1 MRFPRLL
8 SVLVLFAA
16 VAAAQSSPFLPEDT
30 YRKLVNEISGDN
42 AYDHLRALTQFH
54 SPRGVDRDFKLAATW
69 IEGKAKEA
77 GLQDV
82 RFISMPSKRVPWSP
96 ISGEAWLIETTTD
109 KDGKVSTRETKLGS
123 YKEVATTIA
132 DNSRSTD
139 VEAPLVDVGEGVS
152 ESDYAGKDVKGKIVL
167 ASGSPSRVEAEA
179 VWKRG
184 ALGILSHTSSRLIP
198 MDFPDQVGWT
208 SINERGKDGK
218 EPSFAFVVSP
228 RKGWEIRKKLE
239 PAAPTATTPKPAVSL
254 RVKIES
260 EILGEATQ
268 GIVEGFIRGTKSE
281 LKEQQVVLTAH
292 IQEERFSANDDRSGC
307 ANLLEIARALTRM
320 IAEGKLPR
328 PERDIRF
335 WWVNEIDGPYTYFA
349 MHPEE
354 AKKTFVNINQDM
366 VGTNQTIGKASR
378 VQHVSRTLWSTPTF
392 FNDVVESIITSLYQ
406 GNNAYIVAG
415 QAGNNAPGNWY
426 SKPIFSLLGSRDRY
440 SIEIIPHMNNTDH
453 MVFADRYIG
462 TTHGGITFTNWPDDY
477 IHSSDDDMWQMD
489 RTTFKRNAVAV
500 TALAWYMANVG
511 AKDAETILKVQLPS
525 AASRIYRDARSVA
538 ALLEGPLFQ
547 CSVKNAVDKSVI
559 REIQALESLRTI
571 GVDDKQVSQA
581 KRELVRSAGPWGIP
595 APIMP
600 ETKSADAPWPCP
612 PEPAPDT
619 MAFKIPVRASI
630 QTYRDKIGDVKPVPG
645 IHPVMRYEA
654 FNLADGKRT
663 LWDIYATLRA
673 ETLATGEWYYGKV
686 TPEMVDS
693 LFKSASEAGILTL
706 QDAQKPAEMK
716 KPAKKK

>member
-16 VAAAQSSPFLPEDT
+16 VAVAQSSPFLPEDT

-54 SPRGVDRDFKLAATW
+54 SPRGVDRDFKLAAAW
-69 IEGKAKEA
+69 IESKAKDA

-82 RFISMPSKRVPWSP
+82 RFISLPSKRVPWSP

-139 VEAPLVDVGEGVS
+139 VEAPLIDVGEGVN

-198 MDFPDQVGWT
+198 MDFPDQVAWT

-260 EILGEATQ
+260 EILAEATQ

-307 ANLLEIARALTRM
+307 ANLLEIARALSRM

-349 MHPEE
+349 LHPEE

-392 FNDVVESIITSLYQ
+392 FNDVVESIITALYQ

-415 QAGNNAPGNWY
+415 QAGNNPPGNWY

-500 TALAWYMANVG
+500 TAMAWYMANVG
-511 AKDAETILKVQLPS
+511 AKDEDMPTLIWTLGQNAPSRVYKDVRDIDLATNDRCETRRLAQYATKREYE
-525 AASRIYRDARSVA
+525 AAD
-538 ALLEGPLFQ
+538 
-547 CSVKNAVDKSVI
+547 
-559 REIQALESLRTI
+559 SLRTI
-571 GVDDKQVSQA
+571 RRDPAAGKAVEGLKKDMSESFGFWAYPHLAPCTEAANVLSSMLSMSQQ
-581 KRELVRSAGPWGIP
+581 
-595 APIMP
+595 
-600 ETKSADAPWPCP
+600 
-612 PEPAPDT
+612 
-619 MAFKIPVRASI
+619 IPVRASI
-630 QTYRDKIGDVKPVPG
+630 QTYRDKISDVKPVPG

-654 FNLADGKRT
+654 FNLADGKRSV
-663 LWDIYATLRA
+663 WDIYSTLRA
-673 ETLATGEWYYGKV
+673 ETLSAGEWYYGKV
-686 TPEMVDS
+686 TPEIVDT
-693 LFKSASEAGILTL
+693 LFKNAAEAGILTL
-706 QDAQKPAEMK
+706 QDAPKAPETK

>member
-8 SVLVLFAA
+8 FA
-16 VAAAQSSPFLPEDT
+16 VALLATAAFAQSSPFLPEDT

-42 AYDHLRALTQFH
+42 AYDHLRNLTQFH
-54 SPRGVDRDFKLAATW
+54 SPRGVDRDFKRAAAW

-82 RFISMPSKRVPWSP
+82 RFISLPSKRVPWSP
-96 ISGEAWLIETTTD
+96 ISGEAWLIETWTD
-109 KDGKVSTRETKLGS
+109 KDGKVTQRETKLGS
-123 YKEVATTIA
+123 YKEVATTMA
-132 DNSRSTD
+132 DNSRPTD
-139 VEAPLVDVGEGVS
+139 LEAPLIDVGEGLADR
-152 ESDYAGKDVKGKIVL
+152 DYEGKDVKGKIVL
-167 ASGSPSRVEAEA
+167 ASGNPVRVEEEA

-184 ALGILSHTSSRLIP
+184 AVGILSHTTSRLNP
-198 MDFPDQVGWT
+198 MDFPDQVAWT
-208 SINERGKDGK
+208 RINDKGKDGK
-218 EPSFAFVVSP
+218 EPSFAFVISP
-228 RKGWEIRKKLE
+228 RKGWELRELLK
-239 PAAPTATTPKPAVSL
+239 PALPTATRPKPAVSV

-260 EILGEATQ
+260 EVLAESTQ
-268 GIVEGFIRGTKSE
+268 GIVEGFIRGSKSE
-281 LKEQQVVLTAH
+281 LKGQQVVLTAH

-307 ANLLEIARALTRM
+307 ANLLEIARALNRM
-320 IAEGKLPR
+320 IAEGKLPQ

-349 MHPEE
+349 LNPDE

-392 FNDVVESIITSLYQ
+392 FNDVVESIITALYQ
-406 GNNAYIVAG
+406 GNNAYIVAS

-511 AKDAETILKVQLPS
+511 AKDAETILGMVHPGATIRLAQD
-525 AASRIYRDARSVA
+525 RRNTEVA
-538 ALLEGPLFQ
+538 GTEGRATPWDVWNVAHRGAL
-547 CSVKNAVDKSVI
+547 
-559 REIQALESLRTI
+559 RERAALESVTTVAPGDQ
-571 GVDDKQVSQA
+571 GVADKVA
-581 KRELVRSAGPWGIP
+581 KQIAWIQLPPKAFPDP
-595 APIMP
+595 NP
-600 ETKSADAPWPCP
+600 EMTG
-612 PEPAPDT
+612 
-619 MAFKIPVRASI
+619 KIPVRASI
-630 QTYRDKIGDVKPVPG
+630 KDYRDKLDDVKPVPG
-645 IHPVMRYEA
+645 LHPVMRYEA

-686 TPEMVDS
+686 TPELVDT
-693 LFKSASEAGILTL
+693 LFKNAATAGILTL
-706 QDAQKPAEMK
+706 QEAPKPPEAK
-716 KPAKKK
+716 KPAAKKK

>member
-8 SVLVLFAA
+8 SAILFLATTGF
-16 VAAAQSSPFLPEDT
+16 AQSSPFLPEDT

-42 AYDHLRALTQFH
+42 AYDHLRDLTQYH
-54 SPRGVDRDFKLAATW
+54 SPQGVDRDFKKAAAW

-82 RFISMPSKRVPWSP
+82 RYISLPSKDVPWSA
-96 ISGEAWLIETTTD
+96 IGGEAWLIETWTD
-109 KDGKVSTRETKLGS
+109 KDGKPQKRETKLGS
-123 YKEVATTIA
+123 YREVATSIA
-132 DNSRSTD
+132 DNSRPTD
-139 VEAPLVDVGEGVS
+139 VEAPLIDVGEGVS
-152 ESDYAGKDVKGKIVL
+152 DRDYEGKDVKGKIVL
-167 ASGSPSRVEAEA
+167 ASGATARVEQEA

-184 ALGILSHTSSRLIP
+184 ALGILSHTSNRQNP
-198 MDFPDQVGWT
+198 MDFPDQIAWT
-208 SINERGKDGK
+208 RVNAAARDGK

-228 RKGWEIRKKLE
+228 RRGWDIRKKLE
-239 PAAPTATTPKPAVSL
+239 PPAPTATTPKPAVSL

-260 EILGEATQ
+260 EILAEATQ
-268 GIVEGFIRGTKSE
+268 GIVEGFIRGTNSA

-307 ANLLEIARALTRM
+307 ANLLEIARALNRM

-349 MHPEE
+349 LNPEE

-392 FNDVVESIITSLYQ
+392 FNDVVESIITVLYQ

-415 QAGNNAPGNWY
+415 QAGNNPPGNWY

-440 SIEIIPHMNNTDH
+440 SVEIIPHMNNTDH

-500 TALAWYMANVG
+500 TAMAWYMANVG
-511 AKDAETILKVQLPS
+511 AKDAETLLKVVVPNAMARL
-525 AASRIYRDARSVA
+525 YRDLRSYLLVQTE
-538 ALLEGPLFQ
+538 LLECGELEAVGKA
-547 CSVKNAVDKSVI
+547 SVQRELATVD
-559 REIQALESLRTI
+559 SLGTI
-571 GVDDKQVSQA
+571 GVDVAAIDRA
-581 KRELVRSAGPWGIP
+581 KRPLH
-595 APIMP
+595 
-600 ETKSADAPWPCP
+600 DAREWDEWSPGDKICVITGTPPVMDWPN
-612 PEPAPDT
+612 
-619 MAFKIPVRASI
+619 KIPVRASI
-630 QTYRDKIGDVKPVPG
+630 KEYRDKISAVKPVPG

-663 LWDIYATLRA
+663 VWDIYATLRA
-673 ETLATGEWYYGKV
+673 QTLATGEWYYGKV
-686 TPEMVDS
+686 TPEMVNT
-693 LFKSASEAGILTL
+693 LFKNAAEAGILTL
-706 QDAQKPAEMK
+706 KEAPKAPEPK